1 MIGYVTLGTND
12 LQRAA
17 AFYDVLLG
25 QLGAARFME
34 NERLIAWSTGPVG
47 AGLAIVKP
55 YDESPASAG
64 NGTMVAL
71 QASSPDLVDK
81 VYQKA
86 VALGA
91 KEEGEPGERGDIPG
105 FYAGYFRDLDGNKLN
120 VFYMPSPA

>member
-12 LQRAA
+12 LQKAA

-55 YDESPASAG
+55 YDERPASAG

-71 QASSPDLVDK
+71 QASSPGLVDK